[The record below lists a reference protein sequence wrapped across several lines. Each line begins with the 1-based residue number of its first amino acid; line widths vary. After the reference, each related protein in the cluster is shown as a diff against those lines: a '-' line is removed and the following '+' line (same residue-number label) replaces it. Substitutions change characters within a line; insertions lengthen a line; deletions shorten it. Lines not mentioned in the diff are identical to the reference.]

1 MALPIACVNRLTVL
15 RLGLRH
21 KRTVA
26 ADPNP
31 GSAAY
36 KDEVLGGVQ
45 QELNV
50 KRFSQMVIIM
60 YSCFAMLGCMT
71 TQPLTAGRAQL
82 SQTLHP
88 HDRVEVVTR
97 AGQTLKFKVETIDD
111 AGLHGAGQNV
121 AFDDIESISREKID
135 AGRTSLIA
143 LGVAAVAAVA
153 VGGGGG
159 GGSGY

>member
-1 MALPIACVNRLTVL
+1 MLCDA
-15 RLGLRH
+15 GLH
-21 KRTVA
+21 DDAA
-26 ADPNP
+26 AD
-31 GSAAY
+31 SRA
-36 KDEVLGGVQ
+36 
-45 QELNV
+45 
-50 KRFSQMVIIM
+50 RR
-60 YSCFAMLGCMT
+60 SC
-71 TQPLTAGRAQL
+71 RR
-82 SQTLHP
+82 TLHP

-143 LGVAAVAAVA
+143 LGVAAVAALA

-159 GGSGY
+159 GRQRLLSEARRSKVQPRHHR